1 MNTQFI
7 REVKL
12 FINGMLVALCVSS
25 CKPTPEKGSLTID
38 SFNLRFGPPVNVIN
52 PEGDSA
58 NHVTRVYQHGLD
70 MNDENWMEKIG
81 PDGGFVVHA
90 RHDASTMEFKEL
102 SLAFVDREVQRPG
115 FDYPVSFGRL
125 NHAVRTITGFTFA
138 SEEEMRSKK
147 LLDISD
153 NGYPGEAIRISED
166 LILLKTKTV
175 YGRSKYGIARI
186 LGGNY

>member
-1 MNTQFI
+1 
-7 REVKL
+7 
-12 FINGMLVALCVSS
+12 MLVALCLSS

-38 SFNLRFGPPVNVIN
+38 SLNIRFGQPVNVVN
-52 PEGDSA
+52 PEGDSV
-58 NHVTRVYQHGLD
+58 NHVTRVYQHGFDL
-70 MNDENWMEKIG
+70 NDESWREKIG

-102 SLAFVDREVQRPG
+102 SLVFVDRQLPLPG
-115 FDYPVSFGRL
+115 FDGSASFERL

-153 NGYPGEAIRISED
+153 NGYPGEVIRISEE

-175 YGRSKYGIARI
+175 DGMSKYGIARSTPDI
-186 LGGNY
+186 LGASEPPKATD